1 MGTGT
6 MKCVKLGGLQYA
18 SKLLLELS
26 NVKCKINSVPKIK
39 PTIKASG
46 RKNKNKK
53 HKTKHYR
60 MLQNFQL
67 KIIL

>member
-46 RKNKNKK
+46 RKTKQNTIECY
-53 HKTKHYR
+53 KTSS
-60 MLQNFQL
+60 L
-67 KIIL
+67 KLYSR